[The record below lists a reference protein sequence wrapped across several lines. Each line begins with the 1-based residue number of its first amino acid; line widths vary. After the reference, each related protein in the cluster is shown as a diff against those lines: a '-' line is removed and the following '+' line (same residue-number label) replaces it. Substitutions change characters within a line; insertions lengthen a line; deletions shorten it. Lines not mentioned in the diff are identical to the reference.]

1 MHDFTA
7 LAAQVWRA
15 VSPIAALSPG
25 QRPGGTMLHWL
36 KCRALLEQP
45 ALWGATPR
53 GALRALMGYAL
64 SARGIFA
71 PAQKCRMY
79 QSRSTSPQGVALGYG
94 QHWGLQP
101 APIIYRAFVQ
111 IGSFST
117 DVFLIFSL
125 RFSAALGN
133 MSKLYCTR
141 LHENSAALGIA
152 RTSSALHSLAR
163 KLAAA
168 RHSPSELGLCSRLAQ
183 TFLFSSLTNISY
195 RGRIELKTFC
205 IFAAL
210 FLILQCC
217 LLIELVYALR

>member
-1 MHDFTA
+1 
-7 LAAQVWRA
+7 
-15 VSPIAALSPG
+15 
-25 QRPGGTMLHWL
+25 
-36 KCRALLEQP
+36 
-45 ALWGATPR
+45 
-53 GALRALMGYAL
+53 MGYAL

-79 QSRSTSPQGVALGYG
+79 QSRSTFPQGAALGYG
-94 QHWGLQP
+94 QHLGLQP

-141 LHENSAALGIA
+141 LHENSAALGIARTSSALHSLAQKFALRFSAALGIA